1 VNIELFPCSGGMS
14 EGHRRAG
21 WSQIGQAMPP
31 PLAHAVAG
39 AVAEQLRAARAKG
52 AAGLDARA
60 GVRARK
66 ARQ

>member
-52 AAGLDARA
+52 AA
-60 GVRARK
+60 
-66 ARQ
+66 